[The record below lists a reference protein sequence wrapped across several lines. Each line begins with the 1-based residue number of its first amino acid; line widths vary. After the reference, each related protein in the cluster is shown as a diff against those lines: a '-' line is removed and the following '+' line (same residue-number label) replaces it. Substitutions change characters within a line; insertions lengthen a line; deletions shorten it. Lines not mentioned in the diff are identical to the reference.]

1 MLVYDGYWGINMKTL
16 LMLLLTLVAITS
28 FSLSAAAVSSLEL
41 EINYLLRQVETTECT
56 FNRNGSRHKG
66 AEAAAHIQRKYDYF
80 KDDIKTAEDFI
91 RTSAT
96 KSTMTRRAYTIEC
109 PQQSPVT
116 SESWLLVQLAKYRQG
131 L

>member
-1 MLVYDGYWGINMKTL
+1 MRRILQHTYSLPLLFWLV
-16 LMLLLTLVAITS
+16 VA
-28 FSLSAAAVSSLEL
+28 LPVNAEPALAAQLDA

-66 AEAAAHIQRKYDYF
+66 AAAVAHIQRKYDYF

-91 RTSAT
+91 RTSAS

-109 PQQSPVT
+109 PEQSPVT
-116 SESWLLVQLAKYRQG
+116 AESWLLEQLAKYRQG

>member
-1 MLVYDGYWGINMKTL
+1 MKTL
-16 LMLLLTLVAITS
+16 LMLLLTLMSFTS
-28 FSLSAAAVSSLEL
+28 FSLTAAAVSSLEL

-66 AEAAAHIQRKYDYF
+66 TEAVAHIQRKYDYF

-91 RTSAT
+91 RTSAS

-109 PQQSPVT
+109 PHQSPVT
-116 SESWLLVQLAKYRQG
+116 SESWLLGQLAKYRQG